1 MSEYYDYATPLTAG
15 GLARAADVNARFREL
30 EPAFEKLP
38 SPTKIQQGRITY
50 CVDTGAANA
59 LVASL
64 DFPPSEYT
72 AGIEL
77 TVKVAATNT
86 GVSTLNLNGLGV
98 KTIKRVDGSALSAGD
113 LTAGYIVKLVYD
125 GTDFRLLGAS
135 EAAASSSATAAAAS
149 AAAAAASETN
159 AATSATNA
167 ATSAT
172 NAATSATN
180 AANSAT
186 AAAQSAT
193 DAANAVSGYV
203 AKAGSTMTGALTLHG
218 APTADLHA
226 STKKYVDDAIFASGS
241 AYTADNATITL
252 TGSQFGLTPIATAAV
267 LGNVSG
273 VSAKP
278 GALTAT
284 QITALLNAATG
295 ALQGA
300 MSAADKSKLDAIT
313 GTNTG
318 DQTSVSG
325 NAGTATKLLNART
338 IAISGTIATGTA
350 TSFDGTANISIP
362 ITSLNVGNATAGT
375 LAVARGGTGVTSS
388 TGTGS
393 VVLSSAPTLTNPVV
407 GTQLAS
413 DNSTKAASTAYVTSA
428 IAALSYASKFLTVVT
443 SSSNVTLSD
452 ASHNNAIINCTGSIS
467 RTLTLGSGPSAGFA
481 CTVKVTGSASR
492 SLSCSGGVYKGSATS
507 TATTGTIAAGG
518 SVTLI
523 HIGSGVW
530 IADGR
535 GLT

>member
-15 GLARAADVNARFREL
+15 GLARAADVNTRFTEL

-50 CVDTGAANA
+50 CLDTGAANA

-64 DFPPSEYT
+64 DFPPSAYT

-98 KTIKRVDGSALSAGD
+98 KTIKRANGSALAAGD

-135 EAAASSSATAAAAS
+135 ETAASSSATAAAAS
-149 AAAAAASETN
+149 AAAAATSE
-159 AATSATNA
+159 
-167 ATSAT
+167 T

-186 AAAQSAT
+186 AAANSAT
-193 DAANAVSGYV
+193 DAANSATDAANSAAAAGDKV
-203 AKAGSTMTGALTLHG
+203 AKSGDTMTGALTLSG

-226 STKKYVDDAIFASGS
+226 STKKYVDDAVFAAGS
-241 AYTADNATITL
+241 YTADGATITL
-252 TGSQFGLTPIATAAV
+252 SAGVFSLTTIANNTV

-273 VSAKP
+273 AIAKP

-284 QITALLNAATG
+284 QLTALINSFSSTLSGAAPASGGGTTNYLRADG
-295 ALQGA
+295 AW
-300 MSAADKSKLDAIT
+300 AAPPGTQTDIT
-313 GTNTG
+313 
-318 DQTSVSG
+318 G
-325 NAGTATKLLNART
+325 NAGTATALQNART

-393 VVLSSAPTLTNPVV
+393 VVLSSAPTLSNPVV
-407 GTQLAS
+407 GTQASS

-428 IAALSYASKFLTVVT
+428 ISALSYAPKFLSIVT
-443 SSSNVTLSD
+443 ASSNVTLSD
-452 ASHNNAIINCTGSIS
+452 ASHNNALINCTGSTS
-467 RTLTLGSGPSAGFA
+467 RTITMGTPSTGFS
-481 CTVKVTGSASR
+481 CVVKVTGSASR

-507 TATTGTIAAGG
+507 TATSGTIAAGG

-530 IADGR
+530 IADGQ